1 MTLGTTA
8 PVVAARSLPGGARP
22 GRGASQRAARRR
34 RNGAALFALPAFVWF
49 VTFLVG
55 PLVSVFV
62 ISTMNTTTLIAKSDF
77 VGLSNFQRVFADKEF
92 WAAFGNTALQIA
104 IVVPVMVAL
113 GFMLGYYLFLRPPFA
128 GALRIIFF
136 TSSLLSVSTKA
147 MIFYALL
154 APDGLVNQLLRGLGL
169 DAFATSWLANKATAL
184 PVIMAVDLW
193 SGVGFLAILFSAQ
206 LTSVSGE
213 IIEASR
219 IDGCGHWRSMWH
231 VAFGMLQGFIGV
243 IAMLQFLWTLFL
255 SATTVLLLT
264 KGGPGTSSQTLSYL
278 IYSKAF
284 EQSDIGYSQAVGVIL
299 FFTGVIGAFLI
310 RKILRSRV

>member
-1 MTLGTTA
+1 MTLGTMPA
-8 PVVAARSLPGGARP
+8 AARSLSGGAQPAP
-22 GRGASQRAARRR
+22 GRNMKAARRR
-34 RNGAALFALPAFVWF
+34 RNAASLFTLPAFVWYII
-49 VTFLVG
+49 FLIG

-62 ISTMNTTTLIAKSDF
+62 LSLRNNTTLIAPSDW
-77 VGLSNFQRVFADKEF
+77 VGFSNFERVFADKEF

-104 IVVPVMVAL
+104 VVVPVMVLL
-113 GFMLGYYLFLRPPFA
+113 GFMLGYYLFLKPPFT

-154 APDGLVNQLLRGLGL
+154 APDGLVNQVLRGVGL

-193 SGVGFLAILFSAQ
+193 SGIGFLAILFSAQ

-213 IIEASR
+213 VIEASR

-231 VAFGMLQGFIGV
+231 VAFGMLQGFVGV
-243 IAMLQFLWTLFL
+243 VAMLQFLWTLFL

-299 FFTGVIGAFLI
+299 FITGLLGAIGI
-310 RKILRSRV
+310 RQILRSRV